1 MRWLR
6 LILSMIALR
15 NCQPKV
21 IDLFKW
27 KELPTNGQHA
37 NLILALP
44 EIILFILQ
52 SFISD
57 IARSNLADASNSCPV
72 IYYF

>member
-1 MRWLR
+1 MRFVR
-6 LILSMIALR
+6 CCGAMAAPHTVHDR
-15 NCQPKV
+15 AAKCQPKV

-27 KELPTNGQHA
+27 KELPNNGQHP
-37 NLILALP
+37 NLLLALP

-57 IARSNLADASNSCPV
+57 FARNKVLK
-72 IYYF
+72 